1 MRLHIPE
8 NVLVGLFCLLVSAP
22 GLSDY
27 PIEVIELRSRP
38 LEEILPVIQPF
49 VGAEDTVTG
58 MGNNLVIKASPA
70 KVQEIRRLLE
80 TLDRPPRRLVISV
93 GKQGDVSSSSSGYRA
108 SADIKAGD
116 SRFSINS
123 PGHPT
128 DSSRAQVRIHDNTL
142 QGARTT
148 RHRVQALEGRP
159 AYITSGTR
167 IPLQTS
173 ERYYD
178 RGVPYQQ
185 RTTQLQDV
193 NSGFYVVPRV
203 NGDEVTLEIM
213 QHDDRPGERRGVI
226 NTQATGTVVRGRLGE
241 WVELGGVDTSDS
253 NRQGGLGQAVNSQA
267 STVQGIQVRV
277 ECLDCS
283 GESRQLQDL
292 DSQ

>member
-283 GESRQLQDL
+283 GESRQLQDF

>member
-8 NVLVGLFCLLVSAP
+8 NVLVSLFCLLVSAP

-49 VGAEDTVTG
+49 VGAEDTITG

-178 RGVPYQQ
+178 RGVRYQQ

-203 NGDEVTLEIM
+203 HGDEVTLEIM

-226 NTQATGTVVRGRLGE
+226 DTQTTGTAVRGRLGE

-253 NRQGGLGQAVNSQA
+253 NRQGGPGQAVNSQA
-267 STVQGIQVRV
+267 STVQGIQVKV

-283 GESRQLQDL
+283 GESRQLQDF

>member
-267 STVQGIQVRV
+267 STVQGIQVKV

-283 GESRQLQDL
+283 GESRQLQDF

>member
-1 MRLHIPE
+1 MRLHRPE

-283 GESRQLQDL
+283 GESRQLQDF

>member
-8 NVLVGLFCLLVSAP
+8 NVLVGLFCLLVSAQ

-49 VGAEDTVTG
+49 VGAEETVTG

-123 PGHPT
+123 PGHPS

-142 QGARTT
+142 REARTN

-159 AYITSGTR
+159 AYINSGTR

-173 ERYYD
+173 ERYHD
-178 RGVPYQQ
+178 RGVVYQQ

-193 NSGFYVVPRV
+193 TSGFYVVPRV

-226 NTQATGTVVRGRLGE
+226 NTQTTGTVVRGRLGE
-241 WVELGGVDTSDS
+241 WVELGGVDTSDN

-267 STVQGIQVRV
+267 STVQGIQVKV

-283 GESRQLQDL
+283 GESRQLQEF